1 MFLAFGT
8 WHLRYFLCFFGG
20 FKSGKVKDN
29 LLIFMTKIKKT
40 QTDTNNL
47 PNKHSMEKGLSVCVT
62 DLVALAHSMQFIKI
76 HVSAAWTKNIATF
89 RSDKQAKNDSINWP
103 LHVKIKGVQH
113 KLQELMNRIPKHR
126 RLGWPWSSFS
136 LKHHLL
142 TPSSGEKIFRFIF
155 TLRAKCRDV
164 TIQLK
169 AL

>member
-1 MFLAFGT
+1 
-8 WHLRYFLCFFGG
+8 
-20 FKSGKVKDN
+20 
-29 LLIFMTKIKKT
+29 MTKIKKT

-113 KLQELMNRIPKHR
+113 KLQELMINNDKWIEYPNIGAWDDHD
-126 RLGWPWSSFS
+126 RLFP
-136 LKHHLL
+136 
-142 TPSSGEKIFRFIF
+142 
-155 TLRAKCRDV
+155 
-164 TIQLK
+164 
-169 AL
+169 